1 MKVIKKMMSI
11 STKFLSKIAV
21 NKFKFPQILKNK
33 FQEKGLHLLSYEVLL
48 QIKIFIVIQSL
59 KKRLIRIIIMP
70 KIRKNKNIKKL
81 KK

>member
-11 STKFLSKIAV
+11 STKFLSKIVV
-21 NKFKFPQILKNK
+21 NKLKFPQILKNK
-33 FQEKGLHLLSYEVLL
+33 FQEKELHLLSYEVLL
-48 QIKIFIVIQSL
+48 QIKIFIAIQSL